1 LFYCEDARNIFLE
14 KNSVDL
20 FVTHPPYEGSS
31 TVNLYGNADQQ
42 IHNDGKD
49 SYLSNL
55 MNIIRHMDYALKDN
69 GRILLGVPARPIMYE
84 IIAKIVQNFNF
95 KFEAPLVWEFG
106 NDPMYDGYVDTQ
118 VYFINIVKG
127 NPYYSD
133 KIDSLVIDIP
143 WLHMLELDIYEGF
156 TEDSVPLALCD
167 IIIDAFTE
175 KGDTVADLM
184 AGTGSI
190 LLSAKNK
197 GRNIIYN
204 DVSEE
209 QFNIAKQ
216 RLL

>member
-1 LFYCEDARNIFLE
+1 MFYCKDATSIFLE
-14 KNSVDL
+14 ANSVDL
-20 FVTHPPYEGSS
+20 FVTHPPYEGSL

-42 IHNDGKD
+42 IHNGSKD
-49 SYLSNL
+49 TYLSSL
-55 MNIIRHMDYALKDN
+55 MNIIGHMEYALKPN

-95 KFEAPLVWEFG
+95 KFEAPIVWEFG
-106 NDPMYDGYVDTQ
+106 NDPMYDGYADTQ
-118 VYFINIVKG
+118 VYFINMTKG
-127 NPYYSD
+127 KPYYSD
-133 KIDSLVIDIP
+133 KIKSLIIDIP
-143 WLHMLELDIYEGF
+143 WLPMLELNTYEGF
-156 TEDSVPLALCD
+156 TEDSVPITLCD

-175 KGDTVADLM
+175 EGDTVADLM

-197 GRNIIYN
+197 SREIIYN

>member
-1 LFYCEDARNIFLE
+1 MFYCEDARNIFLE

-127 NPYYSD
+127 SPYCSD